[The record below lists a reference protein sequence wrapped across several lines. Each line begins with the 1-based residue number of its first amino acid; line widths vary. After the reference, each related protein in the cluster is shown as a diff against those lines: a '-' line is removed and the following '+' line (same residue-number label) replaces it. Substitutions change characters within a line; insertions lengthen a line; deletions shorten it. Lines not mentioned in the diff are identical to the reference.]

1 MWVIALHFGAGAVT
15 GAMFTMRTLLA
26 LVMINLVECVAAWL
40 IGGLAAGLYSIAGLF
55 AVQIG
60 YLAGGFLRSALE
72 RAGIAHPVHPPV
84 RAGHQR

>member
-15 GAMFTMRTLLA
+15 GAMFTVRTLLA
-26 LVMINLVECVAAWL
+26 LVAINLVECVAALL
-40 IGGLAAGLYSIAGLF
+40 IGGLSAGLYAVAGLF
-55 AVQIG
+55 AVQVG

-72 RAGIAHPVHPPV
+72 RAGIAHPAPPSV